1 MKDKNTTWHGIDV
14 SKEVSLLE
22 YNLLVRWD
30 RSKQSFQ
37 CIHKIGMDRWG
48 IAFMANREID
58 QIIMEEWFDLGSFQS
73 FVGIPI
79 GSWISGDFVS
89 KVHNLVSFIGY
100 ENVFGMTYYPK
111 STKEVCKLSRVDYSP
126 EYAYN

>member
-1 MKDKNTTWHGIDV
+1 MKDKSTTWHGVDA
-14 SKEVSLLE
+14 SKEISLLE

-37 CIHKIGMDRWG
+37 CIYKIGMDRWG

-58 QIIMEEWFDLGSFQS
+58 QIIMEDWFDLGSFQS

-111 STKEVCKLSRVDYSP
+111 STKEVCKFIQSGLFPGICV
-126 EYAYN
+126 

>member
-1 MKDKNTTWHGIDV
+1 MKDKNTTWHGIDA

-37 CIHKIGMDRWG
+37 CIYKIGIDRWG

-58 QIIMEEWFDLGSFQS
+58 QIIMEDWFDLDSFQS

-89 KVHNLVSFIGY
+89 KVHDLISFVGH

>member
-37 CIHKIGMDRWG
+37 CIYKIGMDRWG

-100 ENVFGMTYYPK
+100 SYWDDILPQIHQGGLQVIQSGLFPGIC
-111 STKEVCKLSRVDYSP
+111 V
-126 EYAYN
+126 

>member
-37 CIHKIGMDRWG
+37 CIYKIGMDKIGR
-48 IAFMANREID
+48 ASCRE
-58 QIIMEEWFDLGSFQS
+58 
-73 FVGIPI
+73 
-79 GSWISGDFVS
+79 
-89 KVHNLVSFIGY
+89 
-100 ENVFGMTYYPK
+100 
-111 STKEVCKLSRVDYSP
+111 RV
-126 EYAYN
+126 

>member
-1 MKDKNTTWHGIDV
+1 MKDKNTTWHGIEV

-37 CIHKIGMDRWG
+37 CIYKIGMDRWG

-89 KVHNLVSFIGY
+89 KVHILLF
-100 ENVFGMTYYPK
+100 
-111 STKEVCKLSRVDYSP
+111 
-126 EYAYN
+126 

>member
-37 CIHKIGMDRWG
+37 CIYKIGMDRWG

-73 FVGIPI
+73 FGWSCHTSSLLVIRIFRGIVH
-79 GSWISGDFVS
+79 SG
-89 KVHNLVSFIGY
+89 
-100 ENVFGMTYYPK
+100 
-111 STKEVCKLSRVDYSP
+111 
-126 EYAYN
+126 

>member
-37 CIHKIGMDRWG
+37 CIYKIGMDRWG

-100 ENVFGMTYYPK
+100 ENGIWDDILPQIHQGGLQVIQSGLFPGIC
-111 STKEVCKLSRVDYSP
+111 V
-126 EYAYN
+126 